1 MDSSYIRGTIA
12 IYRTVSMRSDFASKA
27 QFSLVHLKDRYITR
41 VVDIA
46 NATFLFVYIGCT
58 GVDVLWFH
66 C

>member
-1 MDSSYIRGTIA
+1 
-12 IYRTVSMRSDFASKA
+12 MRSDFASKA